1 MSALASMLREWF
13 ENLRARVMDLLRPY
27 LKLAFARIDPLI
39 AQGRS
44 RYEKLESRERIL
56 VQIAAGLV
64 GILLAYNLIYSP
76 IVDLGSGLED
86 KIAQRQHDLAEVR
99 RLAGTYAQLKADL
112 SNAERRTVP
121 LGKDFSLFSVVEAS
135 MTKSVGRE
143 KIGSITPGAD
153 RKVSDGFT
161 EFSVQL
167 KLANVSLAQLVD
179 ALYGINS
186 LSMPVGVANIRIQRR
201 TQDTRSYDV
210 DLTCVA
216 LAKNS

>member
-1 MSALASMLREWF
+1 MSSIAAILREWLA
-13 ENLRARVMDLLRPY
+13 NLRMLLMDRLRPY
-27 LKLAFARIDPLI
+27 LKLAATWVDPYI

-44 RYEKLESRERIL
+44 RYEKLETRERIL
-56 VQIAAGLV
+56 VQIAAGLL
-64 GILLAYNLIYSP
+64 GIVLAYNLIYSP

-86 KIAQRQHDLAEVR
+86 KIAQRQRDLAEVR

-112 SNAERRTVP
+112 SSAEKRTVP

-143 KIGSITPGAD
+143 KIGSITPGSD
-153 RKVSDGFT
+153 RKLSDGFT
-161 EFSVQL
+161 EYSVQL
-167 KLANVSLAQLVD
+167 KLANVSLGQLVD

-186 LSMPVGVANIRIQRR
+186 LGVPVGVSNIRIQRR
-201 TQDTRSYDV
+201 TQDTHSYDV

-216 LAKNS
+216 LAKNT